1 MAKELER
8 AGLPTVLIT
17 NMVSVATTVG
27 ANRVVR
33 GTAITH
39 PLGDPSR
46 PPKDEI
52 RWREQIVRASVQA
65 LLAKPVQGEVIDP

>member
-8 AGLPTVLIT
+8 NGLPTVLIS

-27 ANRVVR
+27 ANRIVR

-46 PPKDEI
+46 PPDEEA
-52 RWREQIVRASVQA
+52 RLREHITRVSVEA
-65 LLAKPVQGEVIDP
+65 LLARPEEGQVFEP